1 MQYVLFSVSS
11 LGYLQQSVD
20 ALVEGIAE
28 AIRRAHESIEPGDIY
43 LRLDI
48 KFISNDHNYFY
59 HHVPPLLDFCF
70 IFISIPLPL
79 LYIKRGSIWLNKGS
93 HKKNL
98 KFLTEMSVKGGGA
111 CLVH

>member
-1 MQYVLFSVSS
+1 M
-11 LGYLQQSVD
+11 D

-59 HHVPPLLDFCF
+59 HHVTPLLDFCF

-79 LYIKRGSIWLNKGS
+79 LYIKRGSIWLNKGH
-93 HKKNL
+93 HKKL
-98 KFLTEMSVKGGGA
+98 TFLTEMSVKGGGPA
-111 CLVH
+111 LSTKFLWRGINS